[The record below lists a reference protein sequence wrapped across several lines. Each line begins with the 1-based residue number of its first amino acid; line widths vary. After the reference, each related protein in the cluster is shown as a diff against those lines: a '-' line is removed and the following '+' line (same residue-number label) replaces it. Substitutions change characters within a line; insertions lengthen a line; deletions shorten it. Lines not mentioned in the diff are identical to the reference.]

1 MHAWRRLT
9 AAQVNG
15 ISVALGVA
23 SVQTVFG
30 LGFGLTMGLAAA
42 GGAVCASLSDLPNP
56 PARVWPRLIPAAFL
70 AAVVTLAVGLFQHSP
85 VAMTVLIATTAFC
98 TLMTMAWG
106 LRAGPMSFSGILA
119 LVFAMAWHGGGL
131 VGETPLHALI
141 HAAWVLSGALAYAL
155 WARGCAW
162 LLRRRYRELALAAA
176 MRACMNRLRSRAVRI
191 AGEVSAE
198 DASIRVSISDDV
210 LLADALQVARDHI
223 FAARPSPHSRRQVDL
238 LLGLIELRDLLLA
251 SRLDVELL
259 GHDAAGWGWRVAI
272 AATQKQLAN
281 ALEALAAA
289 VDLGAEPPVPDAEAA
304 RRALTERLAA
314 VPAAVTDLRH
324 HLVDALQNRV
334 GHMLDDVA
342 AMAARCAG
350 PDRAPSLTP
359 EQLRQFVSPEG
370 WPLAALRAHL
380 TLQSGVMRH
389 ALRATLALSSA
400 YVLGL
405 NLPWAAHPYWLVL
418 SVAVVLRGNLE
429 QTLARRDDRIA
440 GTVIGCVLV
449 VGLAQLHQP
458 PLLSLAFLVAVGV
471 AHAYVNVRYRVAA
484 TAATLMALL
493 QPLLLTPAEFVLRTN
508 VTERL
513 ADTVI
518 GAALAWAFCFV
529 LPQWERRSLGRL
541 SLQLRGALARHAANV
556 LRWSPDPAQ
565 QLATRLSRQQAYTAL
580 AALAAT
586 ANRTRVEPRHVR
598 LPDAEIEAVM
608 SHGYRMMA
616 LLGAVQQML
625 QRRAGRLNESVV
637 VAALAETAAASTQ
650 ALQPTEVAPVVGPVE
665 TVLSDWP
672 EHRDQQDLTPWLLRR
687 LRICRIEAAALTA
700 AVAGLLGMAEGAER
714 PSAHQ
719 TET

>member
-1 MHAWRRLT
+1 MLQLWRRLT
-9 AAQVNG
+9 AAQING
-15 ISVALGVA
+15 ISVALGVT
-23 SVQTVFG
+23 SVQTLFG
-30 LGFGLTMGLAAA
+30 LGLGMTVGLAAA
-42 GGAVCASLSDLPNP
+42 GGAVCASLADLPNP
-56 PARVWPRLIPAAFL
+56 TSRVWPRLIPTAFL
-70 AAVVTLAVGLFQHSP
+70 AALVTLGAGLFQHSP
-85 VAMTVLIATTAFC
+85 VAMTLLIAATAFG
-98 TLMTMAWG
+98 TLMTMVWG

-119 LVFAMAWHGGGL
+119 LVFAMAWHSDGL
-131 VGETPLHALI
+131 VGNTPLQALTHAG
-141 HAAWVLSGALAYAL
+141 WVLAGALAYAL
-155 WARGCAW
+155 WARGSAW
-162 LLRRRYRELALAAA
+162 LLRRRYRELALARA
-176 MRACMNRLRSRAVRI
+176 MRACMNRLRSRAARI

-198 DASIRVSISDDV
+198 EASIRASISDDV
-210 LLADALQVARDHI
+210 LLADALQVARDQI

-238 LLGLIELRDLLLA
+238 LLGLIELRDMLLA

-259 GHDAAGWGWRVAI
+259 GHDAAGWGWRVAM

-289 VDLGAEPPVPDAEAA
+289 VDRGAAPPLLDPATA
-304 RRALTERLAA
+304 RRTLAEHLAA
-314 VPAAVTDLRH
+314 VPADAADPRH
-324 HLVDALQNRV
+324 HLVDALRNRV

-350 PDRAPSLTP
+350 PDREPALTP

-380 TLQSGVMRH
+380 SLQSGVMRH

-405 NLPWAAHPYWLVL
+405 HLPWAAHPYWLVL

-429 QTLARRDDRIA
+429 QTLARRDDRII
-440 GTVIGCVLV
+440 GTVMGCVLV
-449 VGLAQLHQP
+449 TGLAQLHQP
-458 PLLSLAFLVAVGV
+458 HLLSLAFLIGVGV

-484 TAATLMALL
+484 TAATMMALL
-493 QPLLLTPAEFVLRTN
+493 QPLLLAPAEVVLRNT
-508 VTERL
+508 VSERL

-529 LPQWERRSLGRL
+529 LPHWERRSLGRL

-556 LRWSPDPAQ
+556 LRWAPTPEQ
-565 QLATRLSRQQAYTAL
+565 QLAQRLSRQQAYTAL

-598 LPDAEIEAVM
+598 LPEAEIEAVL
-608 SHGYRMMA
+608 SHGYRLMA
-616 LLGAVQQML
+616 LLGAVQQIL
-625 QRRAGRLNESVV
+625 ARRVGRLNEAIA
-637 VAALAETAAASTQ
+637 VAALNETAEASTL
-650 ALQPTEVAPVVGPVE
+650 ALQPSEIAPVAVPVE

-687 LRICRIEAAALTA
+687 LRICRVEAAALTA
-700 AVAGLLGMAEGAER
+700 AVASLLVA
-714 PSAHQ
+714 
-719 TET
+719 